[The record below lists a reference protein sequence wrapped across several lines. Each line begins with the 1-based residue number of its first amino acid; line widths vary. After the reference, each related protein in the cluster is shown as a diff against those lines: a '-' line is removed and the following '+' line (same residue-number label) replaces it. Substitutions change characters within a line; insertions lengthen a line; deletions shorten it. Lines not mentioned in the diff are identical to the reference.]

1 MMFIAAPIKKL
12 LLACTLLLA
21 CSFCFAQ
28 DIPKTIP
35 PFNMV
40 LSDGVTYHNADKVE
54 KNKPLMIVYFDP
66 ECQHCQEF
74 TKKLVKN
81 ISKFNTVQIV
91 MICSVPGL
99 PPLKKFVDMF
109 GLTKYPSIKAGT
121 EGMYQTTLKFYDVDT
136 TPFVA
141 LYDKDQ
147 KLITFHRT
155 VPEIGTLVKE
165 FGGK

>member
-1 MMFIAAPIKKL
+1 MMFKAAPIKKL
-12 LLACTLLLA
+12 LLAFTLLLA

-35 PFNMV
+35 PFNM
-40 LSDGVTYHNADKVE
+40 LLADGVTYHNADKVE
-54 KNKPLMIVYFDP
+54 KGKPLMIVYFDP

-74 TKKLVKN
+74 TKKLVKS
-81 ISKFNTVQIV
+81 ISKFSSVQIV

-99 PPLKKFVDMF
+99 PPLKKFVDAF
-109 GLTKYPSIKAGT
+109 NLNKYPNIKAGT

-141 LYDKDQ
+141 LYNKDQ

-155 VPEIGTLVKE
+155 VPEISTLVKE
-165 FGGK
+165 FGK